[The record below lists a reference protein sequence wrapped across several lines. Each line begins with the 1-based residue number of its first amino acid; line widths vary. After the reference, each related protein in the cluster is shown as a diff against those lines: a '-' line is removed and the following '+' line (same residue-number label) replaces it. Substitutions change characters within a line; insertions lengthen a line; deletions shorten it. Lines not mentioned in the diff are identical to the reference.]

1 MTIKTVKILSI
12 VAAGVIGVSML
23 GFFTPVFA
31 EQETTNTSGSTQT
44 DAASGNDSSASGGGL
59 GSAPSINA
67 CDSLKDKVAR
77 DAAGCDN
84 NTSKDQLTNIIVN
97 ILNAIIAIS
106 GLVAVVLIV
115 VGGVGYM
122 TSAGDPARVKKA
134 KDTILYAC
142 IGLVVCVLAFAIVN
156 WTISAIKGP
165 GDSGN
170 TSEESSE
177 ESE

>member
-31 EQETTNTSGSTQT
+31 EQETTNASGSIQADATSG
-44 DAASGNDSSASGGGL
+44 DDSSASGGGL

-77 DAAGCDN
+77 EAAGCDSN
-84 NTSKDQLTNIIVN
+84 ASKNQIANIVVN
-97 ILNAIIAIS
+97 VLNAIIAIS
-106 GLVAVVLIV
+106 GLVAVVFIV

-122 TSAGDPARVKKA
+122 TSTGDPARIKKA

-142 IGLVVCVLAFAIVN
+142 VGLVVCVLAFAIVN

-165 GDSGN
+165 GDSSN